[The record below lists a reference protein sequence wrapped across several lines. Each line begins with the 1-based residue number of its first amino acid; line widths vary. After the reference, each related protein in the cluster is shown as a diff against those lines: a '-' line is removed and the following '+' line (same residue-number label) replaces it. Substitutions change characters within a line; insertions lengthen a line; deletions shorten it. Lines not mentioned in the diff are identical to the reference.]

1 MREKNLRTRPL
12 LTFLLLLSPVA
23 AFISGCAT
31 SEKKAVA
38 PAPAPSVVKTASKA
52 ELIDEY
58 NRLADAI
65 HTLNVSITIQLT
77 SGSRYTGIVE
87 QYHEVT
93 GFILASKPSDIRVIG
108 QVPVVGKN
116 IFDMESDGSTFH
128 IFVPSKNQ
136 FLVGPANLDRPSDKP
151 IENLRPQHLLDA
163 IFWEPIAK
171 DAPVILEQTSV
182 TTSNFY
188 VLTVTRAAGPG
199 DWQIDRKIWFDRATL
214 DMARIDIYDSNGL
227 DTALIRY
234 NGWDMFGSVRYPRAI
249 LMNRPVNDYQLQLM
263 VTKLTANEPISS
275 DRFVLDQPAG
285 AQLVR
290 IGEDSAEAHP

>member
-1 MREKNLRTRPL
+1 MMEKNLRTRPL
-12 LTFLLLLSPVA
+12 LAFLLILSPVA
-23 AFISGCAT
+23 AFIFGCAT

-38 PAPAPSVVKTASKA
+38 PAQAPSVVKTASKA
-52 ELIDEY
+52 ELIDQY
-58 NRLADAI
+58 NRLADSI
-65 HTLNVSITIQLT
+65 HTLNISVTIQLT

-108 QVPVVGKN
+108 QVPIVGKN
-116 IFDMESDGSTFH
+116 IFDMESDGDTFH

-163 IFWEPIAK
+163 IFWELIPK
-171 DAPVILEQTSV
+171 DAPVLLEQTSV

-188 VLTVTRAAGPG
+188 VLTVARAAGPS

-214 DMARIDIYDSNGL
+214 EMARIDIYDSNGV

-234 NGWDMFGSVRYPRAI
+234 NDWDMFGSVRYPRAI

-263 VTKLTANEPISS
+263 ITKLTSNEPISP
-275 DRFVLDQPAG
+275 DRFVLEQPPG
-285 AQLVR
+285 TQLVR
-290 IGEDSAEAHP
+290 VGEDSAEAHP

>member
-1 MREKNLRTRPL
+1 MRGKKLRTRPL
-12 LTFLLLLSPVA
+12 LVFLLMLSPVA

-38 PAPAPSVVKTASKA
+38 PAQPPAVVKTASKA
-52 ELIDEY
+52 ELIDQY
-58 NRLADAI
+58 NRLADSI
-65 HTLNVSITIQLT
+65 HTLNISVTIQLT

-87 QYHEVT
+87 QYHEVS
-93 GFILASKPSDIRVIG
+93 GFILASKPVDIRVIG
-108 QVPVVGKN
+108 QVPIVGKN

-163 IFWEPIAK
+163 IFWEPISK
-171 DAPVILEQTSV
+171 DAPVLLEQTSV

-188 VLTVTRAAGPG
+188 VLTVARAAGPN

-214 DMARIDIYDSNGL
+214 EMARIDIYDSNGL

-249 LMNRPVNDYQLQLM
+249 LMNRPVNDYQLQL
-263 VTKLTANEPISS
+263 VITKLTANEPISS
-275 DRFVLDQPAG
+275 DRFVLDQPPG
-285 AQLVR
+285 TQLVR
-290 IGEDSAEAHP
+290 VGEDSAETHP